1 MYKYYYVSFMETFTK
16 CKLFIQCNNL
26 IKLKKNIHDIPQT
39 QESLRE
45 LFMTA
50 IIYNNIPIVDYL
62 LRTSEIDLY
71 RFIINAMQYADENNL
86 IHMYNFL
93 KSKFEEMQGINID
106 RGHNIELYERIKC
119 KRKEIL

>member
-1 MYKYYYVSFMETFTK
+1 METVTK
-16 CKLFIQCNNL
+16 CKISIQYNNL
-26 IKLKKNIHDIPQT
+26 QKLKKIINDIPQT
-39 QESLRE
+39 QENIRE

-50 IIYNNIPIVDYL
+50 IIYNNIPIVDYF

-71 RFIINAMQYADENNL
+71 RYISNAMQYSVENNL

-93 KSKFEEMQGINID
+93 KSRYEEMQRINID
-106 RGHNIELYERIKC
+106 HTHNIDLYERVNC